1 MNKSVSV
8 VKIAGAGIAGLTAA
22 INLAKSGYN
31 VEVFEKRADC
41 GQRFHG
47 DMQGIENW
55 SRKIDVIQELKE
67 INIETNFDCT
77 PFSNVTVTNTKIDE
91 NFNFDRPLFYL
102 VKRGNIENSLDQ
114 GLKKQALSAGVKIY
128 FNSTLSPDEADII
141 ATGSKLEHASIADRG
156 IVFKTKMENTAV
168 AIINGKLA
176 HKGYSYL
183 LVVDGYACLCSC
195 VFGETETLTECF
207 EKTKDY
213 FVQKYNLEIIDPKPV
228 GGIGYFTINNVWQKE
243 NSRYVGEAAGLQDFL
258 AGFGMRTAFR
268 SGYLAAK
275 SIIDDCD
282 YADLVEKE
290 YRKYLEAGI
299 VNRYLW
305 EHIKIGDHLRT
316 IKRVSS
322 LFHSVKNLRSA
333 YNFNLAQRIKY
344 KKAFNYIEEK
354 YSVIIT

>member
-1 MNKSVSV
+1 MSQKSNIKVL
-8 VKIAGAGIAGLTAA
+8 GAGISGLTAA

-55 SRKIDVIQELKE
+55 TKKNDVIQELKE
-67 INIETNFDCT
+67 MNIETNFDCT

-91 NFNFDRPLFYL
+91 KFDFDRPLFYL
-102 VKRGNIENSLDQ
+102 VKRGDSQNSLDQ

-128 FNSTLSPDEADII
+128 FNSIFKPDEADIV
-141 ATGSKLEHASIADRG
+141 ATGPNPARLTVADKG
-156 IVFKTKMENTAV
+156 IIFKTKMANTAI
-168 AIINGKLA
+168 AIVNDEFA

-195 VFGETETLTECF
+195 VFNETETLTDCF
-207 EKTKDY
+207 NKTKTY
-213 FVQKYNLEIIDPKPV
+213 FVKKYNLEITNAKSV
-228 GGIGYFTINNVWQKE
+228 GGVGYFTINNVWQKE
-243 NSRYVGEAAGLQDFL
+243 KSRYVGEAAGLQDFL

-275 SIIDDCD
+275 SIIDNCN
-282 YADLVEKE
+282 YSDLVEKE
-290 YRKYLEAGI
+290 YRKYLKAGI

-316 IKRVSS
+316 IKGISI
-322 LFHSVKNLRSA
+322 LFHSVNNLRSA
-333 YNFNLAQRIKY
+333 YNFNLGQRFKY
-344 KKAFNYIEEK
+344 RKAFDYIDKK
-354 YSVIIT
+354 YSTRIT